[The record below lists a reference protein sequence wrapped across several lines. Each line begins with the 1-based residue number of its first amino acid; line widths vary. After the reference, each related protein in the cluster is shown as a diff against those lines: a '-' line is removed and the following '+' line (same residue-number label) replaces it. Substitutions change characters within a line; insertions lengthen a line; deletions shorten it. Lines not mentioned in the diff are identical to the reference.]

1 MKKIFLT
8 AALLCTCAI
17 ASAQYK
23 YEFTDVKVNPATPVK
38 NQANTGTCWCFA
50 SVSFLES
57 ELLRMG
63 KGEYDL
69 SEMFIVRNNYI
80 RRMNDNY
87 LRRGRGNV
95 SQGSIAHMSIWVM
108 DNLGLMPEQAYNGL
122 D

>member
-23 YEFTDVKVNPATPVK
+23 YEFTDVKVNPATSVK
-38 NQANTGTCWCFA
+38 NQASTGTCWCFA
-50 SVSFLES
+50 TVSFLES

-69 SEMFIVRNNYI
+69 
-80 RRMNDNY
+80 
-87 LRRGRGNV
+87 
-95 SQGSIAHMSIWVM
+95 
-108 DNLGLMPEQAYNGL
+108 
-122 D
+122 